1 MPVRVK
7 CTLGIGGRLTGPP
20 EDNQTILAE
29 LREILPESPPL
40 RAGAGWP
47 NGVVCP
53 DWHIAFWDCAA
64 EIGGK
69 QDLETRITFRME
81 LTSRLDGTIYDCR
94 EALADTHFRRFS
106 HYREEL
112 WHKHLKAR
120 LEELNEDIAKRF
132 GAEKLIEKIW
142 FREWQFWCGNGGDH

>member
-7 CTLGIGGRLTGPP
+7 CILGIGGRFTGPP
-20 EDNQTILAE
+20 EDNETILAE

-47 NGVVCP
+47 NALVSP
-53 DWHIAFWDCAA
+53 DWQIAFWDCAA

-69 QDLETRITFRME
+69 KDLETRITFRME
-81 LTSRLDGTIYDCR
+81 LNSRLDGTIYDCR
-94 EALADTHFRRFS
+94 ETLTDKYFRRFS
-106 HYREEL
+106 EYRDEL

-120 LEELNEDIAKRF
+120 LEALNADIAKRF

>member
-47 NGVVCP
+47 NGLVGP
-53 DWHIAFWDCAA
+53 EWQIGFWNCAA

-69 QDLETRITFRME
+69 KDLETRITFRVE
-81 LTSRLDGTIYDCR
+81 LDSRLDGTIYDCR
-94 EALADTHFRRFS
+94 EPLTEQHFHRFS
-106 HYREEL
+106 HYRDEL

-120 LEELNEDIAKRF
+120 LEELNQDIAKRF

-142 FREWQFWCGNGGDH
+142 FREWQFFCGNGGDS